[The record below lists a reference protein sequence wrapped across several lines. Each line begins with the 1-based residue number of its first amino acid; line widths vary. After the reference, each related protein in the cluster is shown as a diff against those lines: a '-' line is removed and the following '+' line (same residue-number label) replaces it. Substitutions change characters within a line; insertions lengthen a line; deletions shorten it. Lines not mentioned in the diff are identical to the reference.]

1 MTHFNIN
8 MYTIIGGGWDGVVGA
23 VTFYGLDGSGYE
35 PQW

>member
-8 MYTIIGGGWDGVVGA
+8 LYTIIGGGWDAVVGT
-23 VTFYGLDGSGYE
+23 VTCYRMDDSDFK